1 MQDDLSDL
9 LQQNNEIQESL
20 GRSYDVGD
28 IDETELED
36 GIFIYSYIN
45 IDL

>member
-1 MQDDLSDL
+1 MQDDLEDL
-9 LQQNNEIQESL
+9 LQMNNEIQESL

-36 GIFIYSYIN
+36 GKAINNSIY
-45 IDL
+45 